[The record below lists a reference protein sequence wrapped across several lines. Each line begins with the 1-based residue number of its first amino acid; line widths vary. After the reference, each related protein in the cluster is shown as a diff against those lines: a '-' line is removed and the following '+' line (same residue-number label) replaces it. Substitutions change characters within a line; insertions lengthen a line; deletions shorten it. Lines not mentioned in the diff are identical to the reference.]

1 MSNLRRLRSLW
12 RNLVHRA
19 RVEREIDD
27 EVRGAFDL
35 LVAEKTRAGMRPHEA
50 RRAATLELGRVDS
63 LKEQVRDVKAGA
75 FVDGCIQDVR
85 YAVRLLRRGPLFAV
99 FAIGSLA
106 LGIGATGAIFS
117 LFEGI
122 TLRRLNVPDA
132 DRLVVP
138 SWGTPG
144 SRYNYSLPYPQF
156 AAISERSTTLDAV
169 CWHYP
174 FGRVAVTVGGE
185 PQSADGV
192 YVSGDYYRTLRLTP
206 ALGRLIDRADDRP
219 GQTVAVLNHA
229 YWQRRFGGRTDVIGT
244 TIALN
249 KVPFTIVGVEP
260 SGFSG
265 TEVGRPYDVS
275 IPVQA
280 SPALNEGRPPLRG
293 AFTTWL
299 YVLARMKPGVT
310 LAAAEQETRTIFAQ
324 VTLDAA
330 TGASQFDQRLARE
343 GQLRLEPGARGN
355 WSDLRNGYE
364 RWLGLLLMLLGA
376 VLLLASLNVA
386 TLLLSRSDARQREIA
401 TRLAVGAGRW
411 RIVRQFLT
419 ESLVLAVCAG
429 AMGIVL
435 AVWGSKTLLRIA
447 VPAAERVPI
456 TIGPDWRLIV
466 FMVGVTA
473 ATCLFFGLVPALRAT
488 APRRFVG
495 IRQVG
500 GGRRRRL
507 LDRSLVASQVAL
519 SLILLV
525 AAGLFLR
532 TLANLWSQEPGY
544 DRRNVLM
551 FSVDPR
557 LAGRTGEDIPRTYRR
572 VLDELK
578 GVPGAQGVTMSAV
591 RPVSDNYYFVR
602 GFGHI
607 GGRTLTQEQR
617 VRAAFN
623 HVAPGYFATLG
634 IPLLAGREFDERDTR
649 ESPKVVIISERMARH
664 FNGNPIGQLIEQ
676 GPDAREV
683 VGVARDIRYGSVKDA
698 PREVVYYPIFQLAPK
713 DISYSPTFE
722 IRYAGSAAER
732 LPFIQE
738 AVARAEPGL
747 TMFRV
752 KTLERQTEESFAR
765 ERLLALLTS
774 YFGGFAVLLACIG
787 LYGLMS
793 YGVTQRTAEMGLRM
807 ALGAPPSAVRWLVVR
822 ESAWTVIGG
831 AALGLAGVF
840 GVVRLVQSQL
850 FGVQSHDP
858 AALAGAT
865 ALLLTMAFAAAYLP
879 ARRASRIDPLTALRH
894 D

>member
-1 MSNLRRLRSLW
+1 MSNVQRLRSFW
-12 RNLVHRA
+12 RNLVHRG
-19 RVEREIDD
+19 RVERELDD
-27 EVRGAFDL
+27 ELRGAL
-35 LVAEKTRAGMRPHEA
+35 EMLVEEHRQAGMSPHEA
-50 RRAATLELGRVDS
+50 RRAATIQLGRTEL
-63 LKEQVRDVKAGA
+63 LKERIRDVKAGA
-75 FVDGCIQDVR
+75 FVDGWIQDVR
-85 YAVRLLRRGPLFAV
+85 YALRLLRRGPIFAV

-117 LFEGI
+117 LFDGI
-122 TLRRLNVPDA
+122 ALRRLNVPEP
-132 DRLVVP
+132 DRLVVA
-138 SWGTPG
+138 SWGKPG
-144 SRYNYSLPYPQF
+144 GRYNYSLPYPQF
-156 AAISERSTTLDAV
+156 VAISERSTTLEAV
-169 CWHYP
+169 SWHYP
-174 FGRVAVTVGGE
+174 FGRVAVSVEGAAE
-185 PQSADGV
+185 SADGV

-206 ALGRLIDRADDRP
+206 ALGRLIDRSDDRL

-244 TIALN
+244 SIALN
-249 KVPFTIVGVEP
+249 QVPFTIIGVEP
-260 SGFSG
+260 PGFSG
-265 TEVGRPYDVS
+265 TEVGRPHDVS

-280 SPALNEGRPPLRG
+280 SPALNEGRPPHRG
-293 AFTTWL
+293 PFTTWI
-299 YVLARMKPGVT
+299 YVLARLKPGGT
-310 LAAAEQETRTIFAQ
+310 LATAQQETNGIFAQ

-330 TGASQFDQRLARE
+330 KGASQFDQRLARE
-343 GQLRLEPGARGN
+343 NHLRLEPGARGN
-355 WSDLRNGYE
+355 ASDLRDGYQ
-364 RWLGLLLMLLGA
+364 RWLRLLLMLLGA

-429 AMGIVL
+429 AMGIVV
-435 AVWGSKTLLRIA
+435 AVWGSRTLLRIA

-456 TIGPDWRLIV
+456 SIDPDWRLIL
-466 FMVGVTA
+466 FMLGVTA
-473 ATCLFFGLVPALRAT
+473 VTCLLFGLVPALRAT
-488 APRRFVG
+488 APQRFVG

-500 GGRRRRL
+500 GGRQRRV
-507 LDRSLVASQVAL
+507 LDRSLVAAQVAL

-532 TLANLWSQEPGY
+532 TLNNLWAQEPGY

-551 FSVDPR
+551 FSVEPR

-578 GVPGAQGVTMSAV
+578 GVPGAQAVTMSAV
-591 RPVSDNYYFVR
+591 RPVSDNYYFVT
-602 GFGHI
+602 GVGHI
-607 GGRTLTQEQR
+607 GGKTLTQDQR

-634 IPLLAGREFDERDTR
+634 IPLLAGREFDERDTSG
-649 ESPKVVIISERMARH
+649 SPRVVIISERMARH
-664 FNGNPIGQLIEQ
+664 FNGNPIGQRIDQ

-698 PREVVYYPIFQLAPK
+698 PREVLYFPIFQLAPQN
-713 DISYSPTFE
+713 INFSPTFE
-722 IRYAGSAAER
+722 VRYAGTAAER
-732 LPFIQE
+732 LPFIRE
-738 AVARAEPGL
+738 AVSRTEPGL

-807 ALGAPPSAVRWLVVR
+807 ALGAQPSVVRWLVVR
-822 ESAWTVIGG
+822 ESAWPVMAG
-831 AALGLAGVF
+831 AAIGLVGVF
-840 GVVRLVQSQL
+840 AALRLVQNQL
-850 FGVQSHDP
+850 FGVQPHDP
-858 AALAGAT
+858 GALAGAT

>member
-1 MSNLRRLRSLW
+1 VSILYRLRSLW
-12 RNLVHRA
+12 RNLLDRG
-19 RVEREIDD
+19 RVERDLDD
-27 EVRGAFDL
+27 EVQSAREM
-35 LVAEKTRAGMRPHEA
+35 LVDEHRRAGLSPDEA
-50 RRAATLELGRVDS
+50 RRAATIQLGRTES
-63 LKEQVRDVKAGA
+63 LKEQIRDVKTGA
-75 FVDGCIQDVR
+75 FLDGWIQDVR
-85 YAVRLLRRGPLFAV
+85 YALRLLRRGPIFAV

-117 LFEGI
+117 LFEAVA
-122 TLRRLNVPDA
+122 LRRLNVPEP
-132 DRLVVP
+132 DRLVVA
-138 SWGTPG
+138 SWGKPG
-144 SRYNYSLPYPQF
+144 GRYNYSLPYPQF
-156 AAISERSTTLDAV
+156 EAIRQRSTTLDSV

-174 FGRVAVTVGGE
+174 FGRVAVSVRGE
-185 PQSADGV
+185 PESADGV

-206 ALGRLIDRADDRP
+206 ALGRLIERADDRP

-229 YWQRRFGGRTDVIGT
+229 YWQRRFAGRADVIGT

-260 SGFSG
+260 PGFSG
-265 TEVGRPYDVS
+265 TEVGRPHDVS
-275 IPVQA
+275 VPVQA

-299 YVLARMKPGVT
+299 YVLARLKPGVT
-310 LAAAEQETRTIFAQ
+310 LATAQQETNGIFAQ

-330 TGASQFDQRLARE
+330 KGASQFDQRLARE
-343 GQLRLEPGARGN
+343 NHLRLEPGARGN
-355 WSDLRNGYE
+355 ASDLRDGYQ
-364 RWLGLLLMLLGA
+364 RWLRLLLMLLGA

-429 AMGIVL
+429 ATGIVV
-435 AVWGSKTLLRIA
+435 AVWGSRTLLRIA

-456 TIGPDWRLIV
+456 SIGPDWRFIL
-466 FMVGVTA
+466 FMLGVTA
-473 ATCLFFGLVPALRAT
+473 ATCLLFGLVPALRAT

-500 GGRRRRL
+500 GGRQRRV
-507 LDRSLVASQVAL
+507 LDRSLVAAQVAL

-532 TLANLWSQEPGY
+532 TLDNLWAQEPGY

-557 LAGRTGEDIPRTYRR
+557 LAGRTGEDIPRTFRR

-578 GVPGAQGVTMSAV
+578 TVPGAQAVTMSAV
-591 RPVSDNYYFVR
+591 RPVSDNYYFVT
-602 GFGHI
+602 GVGHI
-607 GGRTLTQEQR
+607 GGKELTQDQR
-617 VRAAFN
+617 VRAALN

-664 FNGNPIGQLIEQ
+664 FDGNPIGQQIDQ
-676 GPDAREV
+676 GADAREV

-698 PREVVYYPIFQLAPK
+698 PREIVYYPIFQLEPK
-713 DISYSPTFE
+713 NIGYSPTFE

-738 AVARAEPGL
+738 AVSRAEPGL

-765 ERLLALLTS
+765 ERLLAWLTG
-774 YFGGFAVLLACIG
+774 YFGAFAVLLACIG

-807 ALGAPPSAVRWLVVR
+807 ALGAQPSAVRWLVVR
-822 ESAWTVIGG
+822 ESAWPVIAG
-831 AALGLAGVF
+831 AAIGLCGAF
-840 GVVRLVQSQL
+840 AAVRLLQSQL
-850 FGVQSHDP
+850 FGVKPHDP
-858 AALAGAT
+858 IALGGAT
-865 ALLLTMAFAAAYLP
+865 ALLLVMALAAAYLP